1 MGATFPHIHQP
12 LSRPVTP
19 ADSTI
24 LGASTYGGIT
34 LFACTSQSNSAR
46 HQGTFAL
53 KQPPAHHI
61 CIALL
66 QHIRFGLFPFRSPLI
81 RESRLISFP
90 HPTQMLHFGRFAVPC
105 LRKGLSLRTRFS
117 FGDRWINGC
126 MLLPSAYRS
135 LPRPSSLLKP
145 SHSPSDVFAP
155 VTLELTRL
163 CMAIIVNSSVSYYPL
178 RPSPCTFV
186 QCCIFFH
193 MHGSCVLYA
202 PGRKL
207 RR

>member
-12 LSRPVTP
+12 LPRPVTP
-19 ADSTI
+19 ADSAN
-24 LGASTYGGIT
+24 LDALAYGGIT
-34 LFACTSQSNSAR
+34 LYACTSQSNSAR
-46 HQGTFAL
+46 HQGASPL
-53 KQPPAHHI
+53 KATISIHHI
-61 CIALL
+61 CFALL
-66 QHIRFGLFPFRSPLI
+66 QRIRFGLFPFRSPLI
-81 RESRLISFP
+81 RESRLISIP
-90 HPTQMLHFGRFAVPC
+90 HPTQMLHFGWFAIPC

-145 SHSPSDVFAP
+145 SHPPSGVFAP

-163 CMAIIVNSSVSYYPL
+163 CMAIIVNTVVSTSSFT
-178 RPSPCTFV
+178 RH
-186 QCCIFFH
+186 FH
-193 MHGSCVLYA
+193 AGLHLFRMHGSCVLYA